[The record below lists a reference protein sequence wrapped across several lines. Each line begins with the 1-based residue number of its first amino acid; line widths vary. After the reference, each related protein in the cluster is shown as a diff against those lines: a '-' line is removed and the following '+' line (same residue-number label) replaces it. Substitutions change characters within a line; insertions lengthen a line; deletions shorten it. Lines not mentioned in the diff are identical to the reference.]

1 MIFMVCADEILTTH
15 NHHKNLRSQNRDS
28 GTKKKITAMYFNT
41 NIRILRTRRDRTQD
55 LVAGELGVSRST
67 LNSYENGSI
76 KNPTLDALLS
86 FSKYF
91 KISIDTLV
99 KVDMSK
105 LSQFQLAELES
116 GHDVY
121 VTGSRLRVLAT
132 TVDSHNKEN
141 IEVVPLKA
149 KAGYK
154 NGYADPDFIKKLP
167 TFQLP
172 ILFNDRK
179 YRMFQISGDSML
191 PIPDKSWVIGE
202 YLENWYDVKDGQAY
216 VILTQDEGIVFKI
229 AYNQIKKS
237 KNLMLKSLNSIYESF
252 EINVNEI
259 KEVWK
264 FCNYMSN
271 EIPENHSGK
280 SELLSKIEKVQ
291 QEIKEIKNALN

>member
-1 MIFMVCADEILTTH
+1 
-15 NHHKNLRSQNRDS
+15 
-28 GTKKKITAMYFNT
+28 MYFNN
-41 NIRILRTRRDRTQD
+41 NIRLLRTRRNLTQD
-55 LVAGELGVSRST
+55 IVSNELGFSRST

-76 KNPTLDALLS
+76 KNPTLDALLT

-91 KISIDTLV
+91 KVSIDTLV

-105 LSQFQLAELES
+105 LSQFQLLDLER
-116 GHDVY
+116 GNDVY

-132 TVDSHNKEN
+132 TVDSQNREN

-154 NGYADPDFIKKLP
+154 NGYADPDFVKKLP
-167 TFQLP
+167 SFQLP
-172 ILFNDRK
+172 ILLSDRK

-202 YLENWYDVKDGQAY
+202 YLENWYDIKDGQPY
-216 VILTQDEGIVFKI
+216 IVLTQEEGIVFKI
-229 AYNQIKKS
+229 AYNQLKKK
-237 KNLMLKSLNSIYESF
+237 KNLLLKSLNTVYDPY
-252 EINVNEI
+252 EININEV

-271 EIPENHSGK
+271 EIPDPKFRDEKN
-280 SELLSKIEKVQ
+280 ELLLKIEKVQ
-291 QEIKEIKNALN
+291 QEMKEIKSALN

>member
-1 MIFMVCADEILTTH
+1 
-15 NHHKNLRSQNRDS
+15 
-28 GTKKKITAMYFNT
+28 MYFNN
-41 NIRILRTRRDRTQD
+41 NIKILRLRRNRTQD
-55 LVAGELGVSRST
+55 IVAGELGISRST

-76 KNPTLDALLS
+76 KNPTLDALML

-91 KISIDTLV
+91 KVSIDTLV

-105 LSQFQLAELES
+105 LSQFQLAELEK
-116 GHDVY
+116 GNDVY

-141 IEVVPLKA
+141 IEVVPIKA

-154 NGYADPDFIKKLP
+154 NGYADPDFISKLP
-167 TFQLP
+167 VFQLP

-202 YLENWYDVKDGQAY
+202 YLENWHGIKDGHPY
-216 VILTQDEGIVFKI
+216 VLLTQDDGIVFKI
-229 AYNQIKKS
+229 AFNQLKKK
-237 KNLMLKSLNSIYESF
+237 KNLLLKSLNTLYEPY
-252 EINVNEI
+252 EININEV

-264 FCNYMSN
+264 FCNYLSA
-271 EIPENHSGK
+271 EIPGAGVEK
-280 SELLSKIEKVQ
+280 TELLSKIEKVE
-291 QEIKEIKNALN
+291 QEMKAIKNALN